1 MKHFVLLIFVVIQSG
16 ILIAQKGPKL
26 FRDDFND
33 NKHNWPLLDDDYFKT
48 EIADGKYFI
57 HFKQKEKA
65 DKNHFVKFDQIA
77 LIKPFSLEVRIK
89 QVEVKNPE
97 MPNTYG
103 LIIGEKDRGNAHYFT
118 VSQSEKL
125 STWYYMQMHKYTLIK
140 RMPLL
145 VNTFQKEDPAGTKF
159 LVKFLDGHLYFYI
172 NDEFLGKLPKPDF
185 WMGTGVG
192 IYISSGMKLA
202 VDYIEMRQL

>member
-1 MKHFVLLIFVVIQSG
+1 MKHIVLLLFVFIPSG
-16 ILIAQKGPKL
+16 MLLSQKAPKL

-33 NKHNWPLLDDDYFKT
+33 NKKDWPLLNNEYFKT

-57 HFKQKEKA
+57 HYKQKEKI
-65 DKNHFVKFDQIA
+65 DKNHFVKFDQIS

-89 QVEVKNPE
+89 QVEVKNAE

-118 VSQSEKL
+118 VSQSEKV
-125 STWYYMQMHKYTLIK
+125 STWYYMQMHKYHLIK
-140 RMPLL
+140 RMPVLA
-145 VNTFQKEDPAGTKF
+145 NSFQKEDPAGTKF

-192 IYISSGMKLA
+192 IYVSSGMKLA
-202 VDYIEMRQL
+202 VDYIEMREL